1 MDRRLVIGLG
11 GVVAAGIIVLAVV
24 LHSRT
29 AGEPERARGA
39 TIGSAEPPA
48 ATGAPRTSDPAAP
61 RLADEDPRPAE
72 PAARGAEVRDHRS
85 GERVPYT
92 PRARIG
98 EARTAPRLPP
108 ALVHA
113 ISKQLEAAMAECTAA
128 IPADPQGN
136 RPKLAGT
143 VFVDV
148 ARDRLVVTEVVL
160 RELDATVRSCIEGRW
175 LGQSISA
182 EGAAETTHYEISV
195 VFAVGSRSR
204 GD

>member
-11 GVVAAGIIVLAVV
+11 GVVAAGIIVLAAV
-24 LHSRT
+24 LHFRT
-29 AGEPERARGA
+29 ADVPERVRGT
-39 TIGSAEPPA
+39 TIGSAEPPP

-61 RLADEDPRPAE
+61 RLADEDPPAE

-98 EARTAPRLPP
+98 ETRTAPRLPP

-182 EGAAETTHYEISV
+182 EGAADTTHYEISV